1 MVRTCPCHGHG
12 RGSTPRRI
20 VLISKH
26 FVAESK
32 NPNYNIDMNI
42 FVTDPCP
49 IQSAL
54 NLPDKHIVKM
64 PLETCQMLAII
75 YSDWYYGI
83 GKLHKKDGTPYRT
96 AHGAFRKHPCT
107 IWAAEN
113 QYNLAWLIAHG
124 YALCAEYHSRYDK
137 VHTCYSAICEAADI
151 YDRTFDEKCGDA
163 YHKVTD
169 FTRAMPDHIKFD
181 TTIDTITAYKQYL
194 NTKPWLATNYLRIPS
209 RKPSFIITTMTTTPN
224 KSDLPVYDFSTTPE
238 QRANEQ
244 AAIDQAIKD
253 AEAAMK
259 APAASRKQDA
269 PAVAKMKAKKLVP
282 AKAKGSKSGRV
293 VGISADE
300 NKMLQSLL
308 QTVQNDSN
316 YATISSSEAFSKL
329 QARYN
334 KN

>member
-20 VLISKH
+20 VLISTH
-26 FVAESK
+26 FVVESK

-49 IQSAL
+49 IQSAR

-75 YSDWYYGI
+75 YSDWYYGV
-83 GKLHKKDGTPYRT
+83 GKLYKKDGTPYATKR
-96 AHGAFRKHPCT
+96 GAFRSHPCT
-107 IWAAEN
+107 IWAAAN
-113 QYNLAWLIAHG
+113 QYNLAWLIEHG
-124 YALCAEYHSRYDK
+124 LSLCVEYTERYGK
-137 VHTCYSAICEAADI
+137 VHTCLDVI
-151 YDRTFDEKCGDA
+151 YQAERIYRRCFNVNCKTQ
-163 YHKVTD
+163 YNKVTD
-169 FTRAMPDHIKFD
+169 FTRAMPEDIKFD
-181 TTIDTITAYKQYL
+181 KTIDTITAYKRYL

-209 RKPSFIITTMTTTPN
+209 RKPPFIITTMTT
-224 KSDLPVYDFSTTPE
+224 SLPVYDFSTSPE
-238 QRANEQ
+238 DRAKEQ
-244 AAIDQAIKD
+244 AAIDKAIKE

-259 APAASRKQDA
+259 AAPAKRQVA
-269 PAVAKMKAKKLVP
+269 PAVKAVAKKLVPAKKAP

-300 NKMLQSLL
+300 NKFLQSLL
-308 QTVQNDSN
+308 QSIASDSN
-316 YATISSSEAFSKL
+316 YATMIKDAAYTKL
-329 QARYN
+329 LDRYN

>member
-1 MVRTCPCHGHG
+1 
-12 RGSTPRRI
+12 
-20 VLISKH
+20 
-26 FVAESK
+26 
-32 NPNYNIDMNI
+32 MNI

-49 IQSAL
+49 IQSAR

-75 YSDWYYGI
+75 YSDWYYGV
-83 GKLHKKDGTPYRT
+83 GKLYKKDGTPYATKR
-96 AHGAFRKHPCT
+96 GAFRNHPCT
-107 IWAAEN
+107 QWAAAN
-113 QYNLAWLIAHG
+113 PHNLAWLIRHG
-124 YALCAEYHSRYDK
+124 YGLCHEYTARYGK
-137 VHTCYSAICEAADI
+137 EHTC
-151 YDRTFDEKCGDA
+151 FDVIHQAERIF
-163 YHKVTD
+163 HKSFPDQLLSHSSTKVVD
-169 FTRAMPDHIKFD
+169 FTRAMPEDIKYD
-181 TTIDTITAYKQYL
+181 TTIDTITAYKRYL

-209 RKPSFIITTMTTTPN
+209 RKPSFIITPMTT
-224 KSDLPVYDFSTTPE
+224 SLPVYDFSTSPE
-238 QRANEQ
+238 DRAKEQ

-259 APAASRKQDA
+259 AAPAKRQEA
-269 PAVAKMKAKKLVP
+269 PAVKAISKKLVPAKKAP